1 MTAISSANNAALL
14 ILQQTNASLLPNKQQ
29 AGKSAADTIA
39 AIVNGVSSQTSA
51 VKTQASST
59 INSALLDVK
68 ESNDGIVS
76 SALDFLDSDNFKTS
90 DASVTDVIKKLI
102 NDDGDKFA
110 SLVKAEKAQHPS
122 ISDDNAIAN
131 AIQRLIRDNRSKFG
145 DGEFVIGFRLGN
157 GGGIISNIED
167 KNGNSTSKTLTAAL
181 QAAHSAVIDGAKIIS
196 SSDGSNT
203 DELKTA
209 SAMLTNSNFGKTTN
223 DVGAWIDKWLNA
235 FGFRGRS

>member
-68 ESNDGIVS
+68 ETNDGIVS

-90 DASVTDVIKKLI
+90 DADVTDVIKKLI

-110 SLVKAEKAQHPS
+110 ALVKAEKAKNPG

-145 DGEFVIGFRLGN
+145 DGEFVIGFKLGN
-157 GGGIISNIED
+157 GGKIISNIED

-181 QAAHSAVIDGAKIIS
+181 QAAHSSVTEAAKIIS

-203 DELKTA
+203 DELEMA
-209 SAMLTNSNFGKTTN
+209 SAMLTNSNFGEALK
-223 DVGAWIDKWLNA
+223 DFGGWVDKWLNA
-235 FGFRGRS
+235 FGFRA

>member
-39 AIVNGVSSQTSA
+39 AIANGVSSQTST

-90 DASVTDVIKKLI
+90 DSSVTDVIKKLI

-110 SLVKAEKAQHPS
+110 SLVKAEKAKHPG
-122 ISDDNAIAN
+122 ISDDNAMAN

-145 DGEFVIGFRLGN
+145 DGEFVIGIKLRS

-167 KNGNSTSKTLTAAL
+167 KNGNSTSNTLTAAL
-181 QAAHSAVIDGAKIIS
+181 KAAQSSVIEAAKIIN

-203 DELKTA
+203 DALKAA
-209 SAMLTNSNFGKTTN
+209 SAMLTNSDFGKASK
-223 DVGAWIDKWLNA
+223 DLGAWIDEWMNA
-235 FGFRGRS
+235 FGFRG

>member
-14 ILQQTNASLLPNKQQ
+14 ILQQTNASLLPTKQQ

-39 AIVNGVSSQTSA
+39 AIANGVSSQTSA

-110 SLVKAEKAQHPS
+110 SLVKAEKAQHPN

-145 DGEFVIGFRLGN
+145 DGEFVIGFKLGS

-181 QAAHSAVIDGAKIIS
+181 KAAQSSLTEAAEVIN
-196 SSDGSNT
+196 SSDGTNT
-203 DELKTA
+203 DALKAA
-209 SAMLTNSNFGKTTN
+209 SAALNNSNFGKATK
-223 DVGAWIDKWLNA
+223 DFGAWVDEWMNA
-235 FGFRGRS
+235 FGFRG

>member
-39 AIVNGVSSQTSA
+39 AIASGVSSQTSA

-90 DASVTDVIKKLI
+90 DAGVTDVIKKLI

-110 SLVKAEKAQHPS
+110 SLVKAEKAKNPS
-122 ISDDNAIAN
+122 ISDDNAMAN

-145 DGEFVIGFRLGN
+145 DGEFVIGFKLRS

-181 QAAHSAVIDGAKIIS
+181 QAAHSALTEAGDIIS
-196 SSDGSNT
+196 RSDGSNT
-203 DELKTA
+203 DELETA
-209 SAMLTNSNFGKTTN
+209 SAILTNGNFGKALK
-223 DVGAWIDKWLNA
+223 DVGAWVDKWLNA
-235 FGFRGRS
+235 FGFRG